1 MNKTDPAIIRNLP
14 QLDNDITLKDL
25 FSIEEL
31 QHLQDLFSEAYGV
44 SSAITYPD
52 GTPVTTA
59 TNFCRLCKEV
69 VRGTEKGRAYCHRT
83 ETSFGESGSRIKPC
97 LGGNL
102 WEAGAN
108 IMVGNKHLGNWL
120 IGQTRS
126 EHLNVD
132 YLKDFANE
140 IGIKKEELIK
150 ALEEVPV
157 MSSEK
162 FEKVSQMLFT
172 FANELSERAY
182 KNLELRRQSAER
194 EKTFAQLRESE
205 EYLSVTLKS
214 IGDGVIT
221 TDARGM
227 IISLNKV
234 AEDLCGWTT
243 EEAAGKPLEYIF
255 RILNSQTRSA
265 VDNPVKNVIQ
275 SGKISELENHTVLV
289 SKNGKEYHITD
300 SAAPI
305 KNDDGKILGMV
316 LVFSDVTEKYFAR
329 EKIRKSEERFHSLFE
344 NMIEG
349 VSFHEFVCDDEGN
362 PIDYRIMSVNKAFE
376 QQSGL
381 FIPEVIGKT
390 SLEVFKT
397 EYPPFFETYLN
408 VVRLGEPVSFEG
420 YFEPLDRF
428 LSISAYKTG
437 ENGFATIF
445 ADITTAKKAEGELK
459 ENEARWRR
467 AIVGAPIPIMIFDE
481 DGNVVQI
488 SSGWTRYSG
497 YNSEEIP
504 TTADWTKKAYGE
516 IKTINKARLDQLFES
531 FQTVKDGEKTV
542 IAKDGSKR
550 IWDFQTTPLGRSS
563 KGRRVLLSLAVD
575 ITNQKNAEEK
585 INRQNERLQKSNAEK
600 DKFFSIIAHDLKS
613 PFNAI
618 LGFSELLVELMG
630 EKEIDRQEAVQFA
643 RIISNSSNKVVDL
656 LTNLM
661 EWSRS
666 QTGRLVSHLVQFS
679 LKKLTD
685 EIVLLFSESLK
696 QKSITLKVSD
706 IENITIFSD
715 KDMISTIIRNLI
727 SNSIKFTSEGGEI
740 TISAISEH
748 DKITISVQDTGVGI
762 PETIR
767 EKLFTIGENYSTPG
781 TQNEEGTGLGLI
793 ICKEFIDK
801 LGGDI
806 WVESESGQGSKFSFT
821 VPVYQSIP

>member
-305 KNDDGKILGMV
+305 KNDDGKILGVV

-445 ADITTAKKAEGELK
+445 ADITTAKKAEEELK

>member
-349 VSFHEFVCDDEGN
+349 VSFHEFVCDDQGN

-504 TTADWTKKAYGE
+504 TIADWTKKAYGE

-550 IWDFQTTPLGRSS
+550 IWNFQTTPLGRSS

-806 WVESESGQGSKFSFT
+806 WVESESGHGSKFSFT